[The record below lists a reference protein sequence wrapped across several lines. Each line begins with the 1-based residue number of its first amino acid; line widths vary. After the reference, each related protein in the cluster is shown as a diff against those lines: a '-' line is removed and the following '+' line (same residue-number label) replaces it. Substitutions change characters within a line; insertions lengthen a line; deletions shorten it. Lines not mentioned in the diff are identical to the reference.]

1 MRRPQPTRMDT
12 PLEVA
17 AMLFAFGYY
26 YADNVGV
33 QVPASYVSVVRLRR
47 QYNETR
53 AQKFCECGR
62 PVAKV
67 PQPTLCERCRNQL
80 FGVAA

>member
-17 AMLFAFGYY
+17 AVAFAFEYFRV
-26 YADNVGV
+26 ANIPVNH
-33 QVPASYVSVVRLRR
+33 PAWFISVRRLRR
-47 QYNETR
+47 EYNETR